1 MRISILLFISLIFFS
16 KTIAQTFPGA
26 HNIPGYIDKI
36 KGKNIA
42 VVANQTSLISSTHIV
57 DSLLSL
63 NITIKNVF
71 APEHGFRGNYGAGD
85 IVSNETDPKTGIKVI
100 SLYGKNK
107 KPLPEQ
113 LKGIDVVVFDLQ
125 DVGLRFYTYI
135 STLHY
140 VMEACAE
147 NNISLIVLDR
157 PNPNGHY
164 IDGPVLDTAYRSFIG
179 MHSVPVVY
187 GMTIGEYA
195 LMINGEGWL
204 ENGILCKLDVIPCIN
219 YNHNTKYVLP
229 VKPSPNLPNTRSIE
243 LYPTLCFFEG
253 TPLSIGRGTNMPFQ
267 VVGHPLLK
275 DKMPDNFNFT
285 PLPSEGSAKPLQS
298 GKTCY
303 GYNFSLPAAPQP
315 GEWIDT
321 ISGIKIELLIDLYSK
336 FPDKNLFFNK
346 DNFFD
351 KLAGTAEFRKDII
364 NGKSAAEIRKS
375 WERGLNSFKEIRKK
389 YLLYE

>member
-16 KTIAQTFPGA
+16 KIIAQTFPGA
-26 HNIPGYIDKI
+26 NNISGYIDKI
-36 KGKNIA
+36 KGKNITI
-42 VVANQTSLISSTHIV
+42 VANQTSLISSTHIV

-204 ENGILCKLDVIPCIN
+204 ENGIQCKLDVIPCIN
-219 YNHNTKYVLP
+219 YNHNAKYVLP

-253 TPLSIGRGTNMPFQ
+253 TPLSIGRGTNKPFQ

-298 GKTCY
+298 GKICY
-303 GYNFSLPAAPQP
+303 GYDFSLPAAPQP

-321 ISGIKIELLIDLYSK
+321 IAGIKIELLIDLYSK

-375 WERGLNSFKEIRKK
+375 WEPELNSFKEIRKK